1 MFMKDRTIAIRFRQ
15 CHSFDDYREDV
26 GKLAKRAEQ
35 VEFTIIKEPIR
46 HGRINLHK
54 DVKT

>member
-26 GKLAKRAEQ
+26 GKLAKMAEQ